1 MELSSEARNLNWLVQ
16 NFAERVPG
24 VNEAVVV
31 SSDGLPIATS
41 SGLDRDAADRFAAV
55 SSGLIGLAYGAAGRF
70 GGGAVNEVIIE
81 MENAFLFVTGISD
94 GSCLACVAIGR
105 VRRRPGRLRDG
116 RPGREGRHRPHARA
130 PGRAA
135 GTPSAM
141 TMADDELDDGGPAL
155 RVRSYVITQ
164 GRTRSSV
171 DLPAR
176 DPRQGHPPRGVRHT
190 PAGARAQADHLALQH
205 PDLDRRDLGPPPAPP
220 RCRPRP
226 RGRHGRTGS
235 AHQLQAATRQDGRTR
250 PDLKLL
256 ERVLD
261 GLQAL

>member
-94 GSCLACVAIGR
+94 GSCLACVASAECDVGL
-105 VRRRPGRLRDG
+105 VGYEMAVLVDKCASALTPGLISELQTALPR
-116 RPGREGRHRPHARA
+116 
-130 PGRAA
+130 
-135 GTPSAM
+135 SAI
-141 TMADDELDDGGPAL
+141 
-155 RVRSYVITQ
+155 R
-164 GRTRSSV
+164 
-171 DLPAR
+171 
-176 DPRQGHPPRGVRHT
+176 
-190 PAGARAQADHLALQH
+190 
-205 PDLDRRDLGPPPAPP
+205 
-220 RCRPRP
+220 
-226 RGRHGRTGS
+226 
-235 AHQLQAATRQDGRTR
+235 
-250 PDLKLL
+250 
-256 ERVLD
+256 
-261 GLQAL
+261 